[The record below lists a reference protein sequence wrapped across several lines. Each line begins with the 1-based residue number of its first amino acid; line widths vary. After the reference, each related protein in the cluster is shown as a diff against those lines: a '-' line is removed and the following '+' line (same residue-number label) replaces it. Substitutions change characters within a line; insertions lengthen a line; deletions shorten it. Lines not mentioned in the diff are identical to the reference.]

1 MVNDNEYYKKIS
13 KNIDIYFR
21 SGDKNTVIRY
31 LKILEVVIV
40 CDDELPQLI
49 QALQQVQNMK
59 ESME

>member
-1 MVNDNEYYKKIS
+1 MSDNGYYKKIS

-21 SGDKNTVIRY
+21 NGDKNTVIRY

-49 QALQQVQNMK
+49 QALQQVQKMK
-59 ESME
+59 ESWG

>member
-1 MVNDNEYYKKIS
+1 MNDNGYYKKIS

-49 QALQQVQNMK
+49 QALQQVQKMK
-59 ESME
+59 ESGE

>member
-1 MVNDNEYYKKIS
+1 MSDNGYYKKIS

-21 SGDKNTVIRY
+21 NGDKNTVIRY

-49 QALQQVQNMK
+49 QALQQVQKMK
-59 ESME
+59 ESGE

>member
-21 SGDKNTVIRY
+21 SGDKNTVICY

>member
-1 MVNDNEYYKKIS
+1 MNDNGYYKKIS

-49 QALQQVQNMK
+49 QALQQVQKMK
-59 ESME
+59 ESVE

>member
-1 MVNDNEYYKKIS
+1 MNDNGYYKKIS

-40 CDDELPQLI
+40 CDDEVPQLI

-59 ESME
+59 ESGE